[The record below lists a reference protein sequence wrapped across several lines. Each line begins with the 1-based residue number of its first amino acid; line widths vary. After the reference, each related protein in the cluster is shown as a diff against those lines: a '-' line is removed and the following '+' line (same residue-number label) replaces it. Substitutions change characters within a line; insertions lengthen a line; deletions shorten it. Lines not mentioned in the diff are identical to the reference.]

1 MREFSVGSGVLRNL
15 ASQFFTRFFS
25 NIGVRLLQVP
35 ILLHALG
42 GDDYG
47 RWLVLSTVPA
57 WLTLAN
63 MGFGTVAGNE
73 MLMSVSAGDMGH
85 GRTLYAASW
94 KTALITSL
102 LLLPPVLVGTLCL
115 PVERWVGLASD
126 RACEVRVGLCCL
138 CLSVLLSLFTDVL
151 SLRLRAGRRS
161 DTAAYLLGLQLWVEL
176 SLIWYVLERGAGYDL
191 LGLANLASTLVC
203 LVMTA
208 WAGRGLLPELRLE
221 WRSASRRDVIAL
233 FRKGLHYQS
242 LPVGH
247 ALILQGQLVAVHA
260 CLGSTSVAVFG
271 TTRTLVRLA
280 SQSTELVNH
289 SVWPEFSRLF
299 GRDELAR
306 AARLHRISVMASLG
320 SVLLLAGFLALF
332 GSRIYGFWTDEILRI
347 DTRLLLCFL
356 PAVPMNACWYTSSMV
371 HLSCNRYEGLSRR
384 YLAAA
389 GLTLAACY
397 LLTLSFGLEGA
408 ALSTI
413 IADAIMIPFVWS
425 VSLRLTGDSM
435 KGMAGRL
442 RGDIRWLT
450 GKPLPFFSKGGGTP

>member
-1 MREFSVGSGVLRNL
+1 MSVGSGVLRNL

-42 GDDYG
+42 GEDYG

-73 MLMSVSAGDMGH
+73 MLMSVSSGDL
-85 GRTLYAASW
+85 GRGRILYAASW

-102 LLLPPVLVGTLCL
+102 VLLPLVLVGTLRL
-115 PVERWVGLASD
+115 PVEHWVGLGAD
-126 RACEVRVGLCCL
+126 RALEVRVGLCCL
-138 CLSVLLSLFTDVL
+138 CLSVLISLFTDVL

-161 DTAAYLLGLQLWVEL
+161 DMAAYLLGLQLWIEL
-176 SLIWYVLERGAGYDL
+176 LLIWWVLGRGAGFDL
-191 LGLANLASTLVC
+191 LGLANLVSSLLC

-208 WAGRGLLPELRLE
+208 WAGRGLLPDLRLE
-221 WRSASRRDVIAL
+221 WSVASRRDILVL

-247 ALILQGQLVAVHA
+247 ALILQGQLVAVNA
-260 CLGSTSVAVFG
+260 CMGSTAVALFG

-280 SQSTELVNH
+280 SQTTELVNH

-299 GRDELAR
+299 GLGELAR
-306 AARLHRISVMASLG
+306 AARLHRISVMVSLG
-320 SVLLLAGFLALF
+320 SVLFLAGVLILF

-371 HLSCNRYEGLSRR
+371 HLSCNRYEGLSQR
-384 YLAAA
+384 YLQAA

-397 LLTLSFGLEGA
+397 LLTRTFGLEGA
-408 ALSTI
+408 AVSSI
-413 IADAIMIPFVWS
+413 VADAIMIPFVWS
-425 VSLRLTGDSM
+425 VSLRLTGDRM
-435 KGMAGRL
+435 EGMAGRL
-442 RGDIRWLT
+442 RNDLRWLA
-450 GKPLPFFSKGGGTP
+450 GMPLTFFRKG

>member
-1 MREFSVGSGVLRNL
+1 MRELSVGSGVLRNL

-42 GDDYG
+42 GEDYG

-73 MLMSVSAGDMGH
+73 MLMSVSSGDL
-85 GRTLYAASW
+85 GRGRILYAASW

-102 LLLPPVLVGTLCL
+102 VLLPLVLVGTLRL
-115 PVERWVGLASD
+115 PVEHWVGLGAD
-126 RACEVRVGLCCL
+126 RALEVRVGLCCL
-138 CLSVLLSLFTDVL
+138 CLSVLISLFTDVL

-161 DTAAYLLGLQLWVEL
+161 DMAAYLLGLQLWIEL
-176 SLIWYVLERGAGYDL
+176 LLIWWVLGRGAGFDL
-191 LGLANLASTLVC
+191 LGLANLVSSLLC

-208 WAGRGLLPELRLE
+208 WAGRGLLPDLRLE
-221 WRSASRRDVIAL
+221 WSVASRRDILVL

-247 ALILQGQLVAVHA
+247 ALILQGQLVAVNA
-260 CLGSTSVAVFG
+260 CMGSTAVALFG

-280 SQSTELVNH
+280 SQTTELVNH

-299 GRDELAR
+299 GLGELAR
-306 AARLHRISVMASLG
+306 AARLHRISVMVSLG
-320 SVLLLAGFLALF
+320 SVLFLAGVLILF

-371 HLSCNRYEGLSRR
+371 HLSCNRYEGLSQR
-384 YLAAA
+384 YLQAA

-397 LLTLSFGLEGA
+397 LLTRTFGLEGA
-408 ALSTI
+408 AVSSI
-413 IADAIMIPFVWS
+413 VADAIMIPFVWS
-425 VSLRLTGDSM
+425 VSLRLTGDRM
-435 KGMAGRL
+435 EGMAGRL
-442 RGDIRWLT
+442 RNDLRWLA
-450 GKPLPFFSKGGGTP
+450 GMPLTFFRKG

>member
-1 MREFSVGSGVLRNL
+1 MDMRELSVGSGVLRNL

-42 GDDYG
+42 GEDYG

-73 MLMSVSAGDMGH
+73 MLMSVASGDLGR

-102 LLLPPVLVGTLCL
+102 MLLPPVLVGTLCL
-115 PVERWVGLASD
+115 PVERWVGLGSD
-126 RACEVRVGLCCL
+126 RAWEVRAGLCCL

-161 DTAAYLLGLQLWVEL
+161 DMAAYLLGLQLWIEL
-176 SLIWYVLERGAGYDL
+176 LLIWWVIDRGAGYDL
-191 LGLANLASTLVC
+191 LGLANLASSLVC

-208 WAGRGLLPELRLE
+208 WAGRGLLTELRLE
-221 WRSASRRDVIAL
+221 WAAASRRDVFVL

-247 ALILQGQLVAVHA
+247 ALILQGQLVAVNA
-260 CLGSTSVAVFG
+260 WLGSTAVAIFG

-280 SQSTELVNH
+280 SQTTELVNH

-299 GRDELAR
+299 GLGELAR

-320 SVLLLAGFLALF
+320 SVLLLMGVLVLF
-332 GSRIYGFWTDEILRI
+332 GSRIYGFWTDKILRI

-356 PAVPMNACWYTSSMV
+356 PAVPLNACWYTSSMV
-371 HLSCNRYEGLSRR
+371 HLSCNRYEGLSQR
-384 YLAAA
+384 YLVAA
-389 GLTLAACY
+389 GLSVLACY
-397 LLTLSFGLEGA
+397 LLTRSFGLEGA
-408 ALSTI
+408 AVSSLV
-413 IADAIMIPFVWS
+413 ADAIMIPFVWS
-425 VSLRLTGDSM
+425 VSLSLTGDRM
-435 KGMAGRL
+435 EGMAGRL
-442 RGDIRWLT
+442 RNDFRWLA
-450 GKPLPFFSKGGGTP
+450 GMPLSYFRKG

>member
-1 MREFSVGSGVLRNL
+1 MREWSVGSGVIRNL

-42 GDDYG
+42 GEDYG

-63 MGFGTVAGNE
+63 TGFGTVAGNE
-73 MLMSVSAGDMGH
+73 MLMSVSSGDMGR

-94 KTALITSL
+94 MTALITSL
-102 LLLPPVLVGTLCL
+102 VLLPLVLVGTLCL
-115 PVERWVGLASD
+115 PVEQWVGLGSD
-126 RACEVRVGLCCL
+126 RAWEVRSGLCCL

-151 SLRLRAGRRS
+151 ALRLRAGRRS
-161 DTAAYLLGLQLWVEL
+161 DMAAYLLGLQLWIEL
-176 SLIWYVLERGAGYDL
+176 LLIWWVLGRGAGYDL
-191 LGLANLASTLVC
+191 LGLANLASSLVC
-203 LVMTA
+203 LFMTA
-208 WAGRGLLPELRLE
+208 WAGRGLLPDLRLD
-221 WRSASRRDVIAL
+221 WGSASREDVFKL

-260 CLGSTSVAVFG
+260 CLGSTAVALFG

-280 SQSTELVNH
+280 SQTTELVNH

-299 GRDELAR
+299 GLGELAR

-320 SVLLLAGFLALF
+320 SVLLLTGVLSLF
-332 GSRIYGFWTDEILRI
+332 GSRIYGFWTDDILSI

-356 PAVPMNACWYTSSMV
+356 VAVPLNACWYTSSMV

-389 GLTLAACY
+389 PSRWRLAICLRDPSDWRGRPY
-397 LLTLSFGLEGA
+397 
-408 ALSTI
+408 
-413 IADAIMIPFVWS
+413 PP
-425 VSLRLTGDSM
+425 SLPTRS
-435 KGMAGRL
+435 
-442 RGDIRWLT
+442 
-450 GKPLPFFSKGGGTP
+450 